1 MGIYGKSKVQNFVLL
16 IEMVQR
22 FRTFRF
28 VVVIS
33 PHQNEKLIQFITSIF
48 DSVLPGLLSSVGMK
62 IDNVIDCWR
71 AQYQSWTFRILLLLD
86 FNVR

>member
-62 IDNVIDCWR
+62 IDNVIDC
-71 AQYQSWTFRILLLLD
+71 
-86 FNVR
+86 